1 MNLESAFS
9 AELVQ
14 LDRKAEYWTLDEQR
28 TTEIV
33 IQSYTN
39 QFTNYWEGEQLL
51 ELSDSLHKMAVSAT
65 KSALS
70 VGQRVWNALSAW
82 CIRNAGYQKYGK
94 GKVYVSFV
102 VTWHVSTY
110 MCCKTGRLYWG
121 FWKQPGIQGSDE
133 DPLANHC

>member
-1 MNLESAFS
+1 M
-9 AELVQ
+9 Q
-14 LDRKAEYWTLDEQR
+14 LDRKAEYRTLDEQR
-28 TTEIV
+28 TITEIV

-51 ELSDSLHKMAVSAT
+51 ELSDSLHKMAVPAT

-94 GKVYVSFV
+94 GK
-102 VTWHVSTY
+102 HVSTY

-121 FWKQPGIQGSDE
+121 F
-133 DPLANHC
+133 